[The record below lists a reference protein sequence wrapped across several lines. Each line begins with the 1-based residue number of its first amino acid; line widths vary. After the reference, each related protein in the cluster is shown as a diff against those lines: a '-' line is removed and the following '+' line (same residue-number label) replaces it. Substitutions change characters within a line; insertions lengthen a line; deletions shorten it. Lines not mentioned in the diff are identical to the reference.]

1 MSLPWAY
8 WKGHCN
14 KFRTTEQE
22 EVIKVILGKPPAF
35 KEDLNCPIKK
45 NFYHGLTI
53 FQRIL
58 SISIG
63 STIYSCTTF

>member
-22 EVIKVILGKPPAF
+22 EVIKVILGKFPAF
-35 KEDLNCPIKK
+35 KEDLI
-45 NFYHGLTI
+45 
-53 FQRIL
+53 
-58 SISIG
+58 
-63 STIYSCTTF
+63 